1 MILLSISGGPT
12 ARAAA
17 AAATDSLPTFLLS
30 PCCVLVV
37 GQVAAMTLDTQN
49 AVMPPPSGVNHP

>member
-1 MILLSISGGPT
+1 V
-12 ARAAA
+12 AAA
-17 AAATDSLPTFLLS
+17 QRVLLQLLQLTHLLPTFLLS
-30 PCCVLVV
+30 PCCVLVI